1 MNNAFTSG
9 AISGYSFNGI
19 KTNDATELTF
29 KDTMIRLSLLAQ
41 TVFKWKGLPN
51 GIDEKHLER
60 YLFEEGRCIFYHD
73 ETVGWVITRC
83 TDSGDRNYYDEPT
96 RLLPVATNATGLDL
110 KEKDP
115 RKDCVLIYNNDYAY
129 PTTRTLMM
137 YAARLT
143 EMQRTI
149 DINIHA
155 QKTPVLIK
163 ASDKTRLSAKQIY
176 KQWDGFEPLI
186 ITDKNLTEGVA
197 LEVLN
202 IAAPVVFDKLS
213 IEKNKLWNECMT
225 FLGINNA
232 NMDKR
237 ERLVDDEVQANN
249 EQIGYSAE
257 VMLKARQRAAEAM
270 SKLCCCD
277 ITVELRRTHKDV
289 TGAEQ
294 PTEGQE
300 EGGAAE

>member
-1 MNNAFTSG
+1 MDNAFISG
-9 AISGYSFNGI
+9 AITGLPFDGKMI
-19 KTNDATELTF
+19 ADPTMLTF
-29 KDTMIRLSLLAQ
+29 HDTLIRLSLLAQ

-60 YLFEEGRCIFYHD
+60 YLFNEGRCMFYHD
-73 ETVGWVITRC
+73 SKVGWIITKC
-83 TDSGDRNYYDEPT
+83 NDAGQLNFYDEPT
-96 RLLPVATNATGLDL
+96 KLLPVATNAEALELT
-110 KEKDP
+110 EKDP

-129 PTTRTLMM
+129 PTARTLMM

-155 QKTPVLIK
+155 MKTPVIIK
-163 ASDKTRLSAKQIY
+163 ASDKTRLSAQQIY

-186 ITDKNLTEGVA
+186 VTDKNLADGVSM
-197 LEVLN
+197 EVFN
-202 IAAPVVFDKLS
+202 IAAPIVFDKLA

-257 VMLKARQRAAEAM
+257 VMLKSRQRAAEAM
-270 SKLCCCD
+270 SKLCGCE
-277 ITVELRRTHKDV
+277 ITVELRRTQKAV
-289 TGAEQ
+289 EAAEA
-294 PTEGQE
+294 PKEGD
-300 EGGAAE
+300 GAA

>member
-1 MNNAFTSG
+1 MNNAFTL
-9 AISGYSFNGI
+9 AQFNQLPGDP
-19 KTNDATELTF
+19 TVLTF
-29 KDTMIRLSLLAQ
+29 QDNLIRLSLLAQ
-41 TVFKWKGLPN
+41 TVFKWNGLPN
-51 GIDEKHLER
+51 NIDEKHLER
-60 YLFEEGRCIFYHD
+60 YLFNEGRCMFYKD
-73 ETVGWVITRC
+73 PNVGWIITKC
-83 TDSGDRNYYDEPT
+83 VDAGTLNFYDEPT
-96 RLLPVATNATGLDL
+96 QLLPVATDSADLDL
-110 KEKDP
+110 TTREP
-115 RKDCVLIYNNDYAY
+115 GEDCVLIYNNDYAY
-129 PTTRTLMM
+129 PTARTILM

-176 KQWDGFEPLI
+176 AKWSGFEPLI
-186 ITDKNLTEGVA
+186 ITDKNLTDGVEM
-197 LEVLN
+197 EVLS
-202 IAAPVVFDKLS
+202 IAAPVVFDKLA

-257 VMLKARQRAAEAM
+257 VMLKSRQRAAEAM
-270 SKLCCCD
+270 SKLCGCK
-277 ITVELRRTHKDV
+277 ITVELRRAQKPML
-289 TGAEQ
+289 GAE
-294 PTEGQE
+294 PPK
-300 EGGAAE
+300 EGGSDE

>member
-1 MNNAFTSG
+1 MNNAFALANFSQLPGDPTL
-9 AISGYSFNGI
+9 
-19 KTNDATELTF
+19 LTF
-29 KDTMIRLSLLAQ
+29 QDNLIRLSLLAQ
-41 TVFKWKGLPN
+41 TVFKWNGLPN

-60 YLFEEGRCIFYHD
+60 YLFNEGRCMFFKD
-73 ETVGWVITRC
+73 KNVGWIITKC
-83 TDSGDRNYYDEPT
+83 SDAGSLNFYDEPT
-96 RLLPVATNATGLDL
+96 KLLPVATDAVELDL
-110 KEKDP
+110 STREP
-115 RKDCVLIYNNDYAY
+115 GEDCVLIYNNDYAY
-129 PTTRTLMM
+129 PTARTIMM

-163 ASDKTRLSAKQIY
+163 ASDKTRMSAKQVY
-176 KQWDGFEPLI
+176 KKWSGYEPLI
-186 ITDKNLTEGVA
+186 ITDKNIEDGV
-197 LEVLN
+197 EMSVLN
-202 IAAPVVFDKLS
+202 IAAPIVFDKLA

-257 VMLKARQRAAEAM
+257 VMLKSRQRAAAAM
-270 SKLCCCD
+270 SKLCGCT
-277 ITVELRRTHKDV
+277 ITVEPRKAQKPML
-289 TGAEQ
+289 
-294 PTEGQE
+294 
-300 EGGAAE
+300 GAAPKPQEGEDGK

>member
-1 MNNAFTSG
+1 MNNAFISG
-9 AISGYSFNGI
+9 AITGYAIDGNMV
-19 KTNDATELTF
+19 TDPTMLTF
-29 KDTMIRLSLLAQ
+29 HDTLIRLSLLAQ
-41 TVFKWKGLPN
+41 TVFKWNGLPN
-51 GIDEKHLER
+51 NIDEKHLER
-60 YLFEEGRCIFYHD
+60 YLFNEGRCMFYHD
-73 ETVGWVITRC
+73 DKVGWIITKC
-83 TDSGDRNYYDEPT
+83 NDAASYNFYDEPT
-96 RLLPVATNATGLDL
+96 ALLPVANNAQDLDM

-129 PTTRTLMM
+129 PTARTILM

-155 QKTPVLIK
+155 QKTPVIIK
-163 ASDKTRLSAKQIY
+163 ASQNTRLSAKQVY
-176 KQWDGFEPLI
+176 KQWSGFEPLI
-186 ITDKNLTEGVA
+186 ITDKNLADGVEM
-197 LEVLN
+197 EVLN
-202 IAAPVVFDKLS
+202 ISAPVVFDKLA

-249 EQIGYSAE
+249 EQIGYSVE
-257 VMLKARQRAAEAM
+257 VMLKSRQRAAKLM
-270 SKLCCCD
+270 SKLCACN
-277 ITVELRRTHKDV
+277 ITVELRRTHKPV
-289 TGAEQ
+289 TGEEQ
-294 PTEGQE
+294 PGTDPK

>member
-1 MNNAFTSG
+1 MNSAFTL
-9 AISGYSFNGI
+9 AQF
-19 KTNDATELTF
+19 TELPGDPTLLTF
-29 KDTMIRLSLLAQ
+29 QDNLFRLSLLAQ
-41 TVFKWKGLPN
+41 TVFKWNGLPN

-60 YLFEEGRCIFYHD
+60 YLFNEGRCMFYKD
-73 ETVGWVITRC
+73 PNVGWIITKC
-83 TDSGDRNYYDEPT
+83 VDAGTLNFYDEPT
-96 RLLPVATNATGLDL
+96 KLLPVATAAADLDL
-110 KEKDP
+110 TTREP
-115 RKDCVLIYNNDYAY
+115 GEDCVLIYNNDYAY
-129 PTTRTLMM
+129 PTARTIMM

-176 KQWDGFEPLI
+176 KQWSGFEPLI
-186 ITDKNLTEGVA
+186 ITDKNLQDGIEMD
-197 LEVLN
+197 VLH
-202 IAAPVVFDKLS
+202 IAAPIVFDKLA

-257 VMLKARQRAAEAM
+257 VMLKSRQRAAKAM
-270 SKLCCCD
+270 SKLCGCN
-277 ITVELRRTHKDV
+277 ITVELRRTQKPL
-289 TGAEQ
+289 GAEQ
-294 PTEGQE
+294 PGTEPK
-300 EGGAAE
+300 EGDGAE

>member
-1 MNNAFTSG
+1 MNNAFALSQFNNLSG
-9 AISGYSFNGI
+9 DPTI
-19 KTNDATELTF
+19 LTF
-29 KDTMIRLSLLAQ
+29 QDNLVRLSLLAQ
-41 TVFKWKGLPN
+41 TVFKWNGLPN

-60 YLFEEGRCIFYHD
+60 YLFNEGRCMFYHD
-73 ETVGWVITRC
+73 ESVGWIITKC
-83 TDSGDRNYYDEPT
+83 VDAGTLNFYDEPT
-96 RLLPVATNATGLDL
+96 QLRPVATNAEALDL
-110 KEKDP
+110 RSRDP

-129 PTTRTLMM
+129 PTARTIMM

-176 KQWDGFEPLI
+176 AKWSGFEPLI
-186 ITDKNLTEGVA
+186 ITDKNLTDGVEM
-197 LEVLN
+197 EVLS
-202 IAAPVVFDKLS
+202 IAAPVVFDKLA

-257 VMLKARQRAAEAM
+257 VMLKSRQRAAEAM
-270 SKLCCCD
+270 SKLCGCN
-277 ITVELRRTHKDV
+277 ITVELRRAQKPLL
-289 TGAEQ
+289 GAE
-294 PTEGQE
+294 PPK
-300 EGGAAE
+300 EGGKE

>member
-1 MNNAFTSG
+1 MNNAF
-9 AISGYSFNGI
+9 ALGYFDTLPGDP
-19 KTNDATELTF
+19 TMLTF
-29 KDTMIRLSLLAQ
+29 QDNLFRLSLLAQ
-41 TVFKWKGLPN
+41 TVFKWNGLPN

-60 YLFEEGRCIFYHD
+60 YLFSEGRCMFYED
-73 ETVGWVITRC
+73 PNVGWIITKC
-83 TDSGDRNYYDEPT
+83 SDAGTLNFYDEPT
-96 RLLPVATNATGLDL
+96 LLLPVATDAVELDISTR
-110 KEKDP
+110 EP
-115 RKDCVLIYNNDYAY
+115 GTDCVLIYNNDYAY
-129 PTTRTLMM
+129 PTARTILM

-143 EMQRTI
+143 EIQRTI

-176 KQWDGFEPLI
+176 KQWSGFEPLI
-186 ITDKNLTEGVA
+186 ITDKNLSDGV
-197 LEVLN
+197 EMSVLN
-202 IAAPVVFDKLS
+202 IAAPIVFDKLA

-257 VMLKARQRAAEAM
+257 VMLKSRQRAAEAM
-270 SKLCCCD
+270 SKLCGTT
-277 ITVELRRTHKDV
+277 ITVELRKAQKPV
-289 TGAEQ
+289 EGAEQ
-294 PTEGQE
+294 PEPE
-300 EGGAAE
+300 KKEGGAAE

>member
-1 MNNAFTSG
+1 MNNAFNMGG
-9 AISGYSFNGI
+9 ALQLTGDP
-19 KTNDATELTF
+19 TVLTF
-29 KDTMIRLSLLAQ
+29 QDNLIRLSLLAQ
-41 TVFKWKGLPN
+41 TVFKWNGLPN

-60 YLFEEGRCIFYHD
+60 YLFNEGRCMFYKD
-73 ETVGWVITRC
+73 PTVGWIITKC
-83 TDSGDRNYYDEPT
+83 NDAGSLNHYDEPT
-96 RLLPVATNATGLDL
+96 LLLPVATNASDLDL
-110 KEKDP
+110 REREP
-115 RKDCVLIYNNDYAY
+115 GEDCVLIYNNDYAY
-129 PTTRTLMM
+129 PTARTIMM

-176 KQWDGFEPLI
+176 RQWSGFEPLI
-186 ITDKNLTEGVA
+186 ITDKNLTDGVEM
-197 LEVLN
+197 EVLS
-202 IAAPVVFDKLS
+202 IAAPVVFDKLA

-257 VMLKARQRAAEAM
+257 VMLKSRQRAAEAM
-270 SKLCCCD
+270 SKLCGTK
-277 ITVELRRTHKDV
+277 ITVELRRAQKPLLGT
-289 TGAEQ
+289 EQ
-294 PTEGQE
+294 PNTQQD
-300 EGGAAE
+300 EGGVKE

>member
-1 MNNAFTSG
+1 MNNAFTMSVAPQLTG
-9 AISGYSFNGI
+9 DP
-19 KTNDATELTF
+19 TMLTF
-29 KDTMIRLSLLAQ
+29 QDTLIRLSLLAQ
-41 TVFKWKGLPN
+41 TVFKWNGLPN

-60 YLFEEGRCIFYHD
+60 YLFNEGRCMFYKD
-73 ETVGWVITRC
+73 SKVGWIITKC
-83 TDSGDRNYYDEPT
+83 ADAGTLNFYDEPT
-96 RLLPVATNATGLDL
+96 ALIPVATDAHELDL
-110 KEKDP
+110 SEKEP
-115 RKDCVLIYNNDYAY
+115 GENCILIYNNDYAY
-129 PTTRTLMM
+129 PTVKTILM
-137 YAARLT
+137 YAARIT

-176 KQWDGFEPLI
+176 SKWSGFEPLI
-186 ITDKNLTEGVA
+186 ITDKNLTDGVEM
-197 LEVLN
+197 EVLS
-202 IAAPVVFDKLS
+202 IAAPVVFDKLA

-257 VMLKARQRAAEAM
+257 VMLKSRQRAAAAM
-270 SKLCCCD
+270 SKLCGCN
-277 ITVELRRTHKDV
+277 ITVELRKAQKQQ
-289 TGAEQ
+289 TGAEEPKQ
-294 PTEGQE
+294 K
-300 EGGAAE
+300 EGGTEE

>member
-1 MNNAFTSG
+1 MNNAFAMGLFGNLPGDPTM
-9 AISGYSFNGI
+9 
-19 KTNDATELTF
+19 LTF
-29 KDTMIRLSLLAQ
+29 QDNLIRLSLLAQ
-41 TVFKWKGLPN
+41 TVFKWNGLPN

-60 YLFEEGRCIFYHD
+60 YLFNEGRCMFYKD
-73 ETVGWVITRC
+73 PSVGWIITKC
-83 TDSGDRNYYDEPT
+83 ADAGSLNFYDEPT
-96 RLLPVATNATGLDL
+96 RLLPVATAAQELDL
-110 KEKDP
+110 TVREP
-115 RKDCVLIYNNDYAY
+115 GEDCVLIYNNDYAY
-129 PTTRTLMM
+129 PTARTIMM

-176 KQWDGFEPLI
+176 AKWSGFEPLI
-186 ITDKNLTEGVA
+186 ITDKNLTDGVEM
-197 LEVLN
+197 EVMN
-202 IAAPVVFDKLS
+202 IAAPIVFDKLA

-257 VMLKARQRAAEAM
+257 VMLKSRQRAAAAM
-270 SKLCCCD
+270 SKLCGTE
-277 ITVELRRTHKDV
+277 ITVELRRAQKPAPGEDPQ
-289 TGAEQ
+289 AQ
-294 PTEGQE
+294 PAQ
-300 EGGAAE
+300 EGGNE